1 MAPILTASV
10 RSQDFLMQVQDL
22 VLNQLVHNEDF
33 FSKVLPHLKHS
44 YFESEPARIVFGIID
59 SFAQE
64 YSNRPTAEAIAIQ
77 ANQMK
82 IPEGVW
88 SGVVDLVGVV
98 ETAAP
103 PQDQKWLL
111 AQTETWMRDRACF
124 NVIMDSVEIYD
135 NPKRKG
141 ELGDIPTRMQDALV
155 VGFDDDLG
163 EVYWEMA
170 GEHYDQIHSKQ
181 TKIPFR
187 VEILNKITRGGPW
200 RKTLNAINAGIN
212 VGKSTSLIS
221 LAADYAADGWDV
233 VYFTFEVASHI
244 IRHRMDCAMLGI
256 DFDTLEGRSRHEYVA
271 SIDAKARLGTYGQVF
286 IKEFPAGGAH
296 TGHCRAYLK
305 DLMKRRPNVKPTIIM
320 FDYVGEMASERLPF
334 HMMGNTNIY
343 FGSVAREIRA
353 LMFEF
358 DAVGWTALQFNR
370 EMQNTKDMKLEG
382 QADSITIPKVLD
394 FQLGLSVPDEY
405 AAMDRAFATVMK
417 SRYNNKSKDKNFLIG
432 LDNDKQKLYD
442 VDPNLGTH
450 AAGDLAVN
458 ATPDTSQITNGNSIP
473 GAPKTG
479 GSRIVKGRVADGN
492 INDLKI

>member
-1 MAPILTASV
+1 
-10 RSQDFLMQVQDL
+10 MQVQDL
-22 VLNQLVHNEDF
+22 VLNSLIHNEDY
-33 FSKVLPHLKHS
+33 FSKVIPHLKHS

-59 SFAQE
+59 AFAQE
-64 YSNRPTAEAIAIQ
+64 YGNKPTAEVIAIQ

-88 SGVVDLVGVV
+88 AGVVELVGVI
-98 ETAAP
+98 ETPAP
-103 PQDQKWLL
+103 AQDQKWLL
-111 AQTETWMRDRACF
+111 TQTEQWMRDRACF

-141 ELGDIPTRMQDALV
+141 ELGEIPNRMQDALV

-170 GEHYDQIHSKQ
+170 GEHYDQMHSKQ
-181 TKIPFR
+181 EKIPFR

-233 VYFTFEVASHI
+233 VYFTFEVSASI

-256 DFDTLEGRSRHEYVA
+256 DFDTLEARSRHEYIA
-271 SIDAKARLGTYGQVF
+271 SIDAKAKLGTYGQVF

-296 TGHCRAYLK
+296 TGHCRAYIK
-305 DLMKRRPNVKPTIIM
+305 DLMKRRPNVKPTVFM

-334 HMMGNTNIY
+334 HMMGNSNLY
-343 FGSVAREIRA
+343 YGSVAREIRS

-358 DAVGWTALQFNR
+358 EAVGWTALQFNR

-405 AAMDRAFATVMK
+405 AQLNRAFATVMK
-417 SRYNNKSKDKNFLIG
+417 SRYSNKSKDKNFIIG

-442 VDPNLGTH
+442 VDPELGTH
-450 AAGDLAVN
+450 AAGDLAVGTGDDSSKVTTGT
-458 ATPDTSQITNGNSIP
+458 AIP

-479 GSRIVKGRVADGN
+479 LSRLHKANVTDGN
-492 INDLKI
+492 ISGLKI